1 MDPLKFIR
9 EKAKKELKRIVLPE
23 SDDERVIEAA
33 IRITEERLASIVI
46 LGNVEDTKKRL
57 QKFTSYKENTIEII
71 DPRTSDTLDV
81 LAEQFYKR
89 RQRKHPNK
97 DFSKKILLDNYVFVA
112 AMMLNMDMVDG
123 FVAGASHTT
132 RDVARAAIHCIDFD
146 ESIGVAS
153 GSFVMYIKGSNYG
166 DKGLFLF
173 ADCGLVPDPNPRQLA
188 EIAVSSARLYKQL
201 FSKKP
206 YVAMLSFST
215 KSSASGPLVKKI
227 KQAVEEAKKLDPEL
241 IVDGELQA
249 DSALDPLVAKIKSSL
264 KDSQVA
270 GRANVLIFPNL
281 DSGNITYK
289 MVQRLA
295 KARAIGPLIQ
305 GLKKPC
311 SDLSRG
317 CSVEDVI
324 DAVAITAVRAQSNE
338 ARTYG
343 T

>member
-1 MDPLKFIR
+1 MDPIKFIR
-9 EKAKKELKRIVLPE
+9 ERAKKELKRIALPE
-23 SDDERVIEAA
+23 GDDKRIIEAA
-33 IRITEERLASIVI
+33 VRITEEKIASIVVF
-46 LGNVEDTKKRL
+46 GDVGDTKKRL
-57 QKFTSYKENTIEII
+57 QKFTGYKENTIEII

-89 RQRKHPNK
+89 RQHKHSNIE
-97 DFSKKILLDNYVFVA
+97 FSKKILLDNYVFIA
-112 AMMLNMDMVDG
+112 AMMLNMDMADG
-123 FVAGASHTT
+123 FVAGATHTT
-132 RDVARAAIHCIDFD
+132 RDVARAAIHCIDLD

-188 EIAVSSARLYKQL
+188 GIAVSSAHLYKQL

-206 YVAMLSFST
+206 YVAMLSYST
-215 KSSASGPLVKKI
+215 KSSAGGPPVKKI
-227 KQAVEEAKKLDPEL
+227 KQAVEEAKKLSPEL

-249 DSALDPLVAKIKSSL
+249 DSALDPLVAKIKSRT
-264 KDSQVA
+264 KNSQVA

-295 KARAIGPLIQ
+295 RARAIGPLLQ

-338 ARTYG
+338 DT